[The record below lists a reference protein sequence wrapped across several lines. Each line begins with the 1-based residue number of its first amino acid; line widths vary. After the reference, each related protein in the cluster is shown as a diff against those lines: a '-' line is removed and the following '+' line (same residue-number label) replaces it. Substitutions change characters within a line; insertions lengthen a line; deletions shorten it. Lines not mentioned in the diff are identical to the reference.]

1 MLPSTRKPRELRI
14 PDIISVQAK
23 DQQLKARQKKN
34 FDNQYDISEWSSSFS
49 PGDTIWIP
57 DQSSDTQV
65 STQVDQRSYE
75 LATEDG
81 TFQRNWKDLILLPD
95 STTTNTS
102 SDDLNMKDSTDLN
115 TTDSDIVDPVY
126 CLSTRPAILLEFTF
140 SHTSILALLM
150 SNNTKIKQVLWIA

>member
-1 MLPSTRKPRELRI
+1 MLPSIRKPRELRI
-14 PDIISVQAK
+14 PDTISVQAK

-34 FDNQYDISEWSSSFS
+34 FDNQHGVRELSSSFS

-57 DQSSDTQV
+57 DQSNDTQV
-65 STQVDQRSYE
+65 SNQVDQQSYE
-75 LATEDG
+75 LAIEDG
-81 TFQRNWKDLILLPD
+81 TFQRNWNWKDLILLPD

-102 SDDLNMKDSTDLN
+102 SDDLNMKDS
-115 TTDSDIVDPVY
+115 TDSDIVDPVY

-150 SNNTKIKQVLWIA
+150 SNNTKTKQVL

>member
-1 MLPSTRKPRELRI
+1 MLPSIRKPRELRI
-14 PDIISVQAK
+14 PDTISVQAK

-34 FDNQYDISEWSSSFS
+34 FDNQHGVRELSSSFS

-57 DQSSDTQV
+57 DQSNDTQV
-65 STQVDQRSYE
+65 SNQVDQQSYE
-75 LATEDG
+75 LAIEDG
-81 TFQRNWKDLILLPD
+81 TFQRNWNWKDLILLPD

-102 SDDLNMKDSTDLN
+102 SDDLNMKDSTD
-115 TTDSDIVDPVY
+115 SDIVDPVY
-126 CLSTRPAILLEFTF
+126 CLSTRPAILLEFPF

>member
-34 FDNQYDISEWSSSFS
+34 FDNQHGVSELSSSFS

-65 STQVDQRSYE
+65 STQVDQQSYE

-81 TFQRNWKDLILLPD
+81 TFRRN
-95 STTTNTS
+95 
-102 SDDLNMKDSTDLN
+102 
-115 TTDSDIVDPVY
+115 
-126 CLSTRPAILLEFTF
+126 
-140 SHTSILALLM
+140 
-150 SNNTKIKQVLWIA
+150 